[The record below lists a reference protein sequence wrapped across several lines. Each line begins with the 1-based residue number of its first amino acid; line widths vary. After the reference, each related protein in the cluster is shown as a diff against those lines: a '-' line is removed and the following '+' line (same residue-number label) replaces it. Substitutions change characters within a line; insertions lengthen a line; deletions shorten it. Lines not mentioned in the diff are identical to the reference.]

1 MYHQEGY
8 GNMYTHGK
16 WICPNGAF
24 FIRYHLDIHRLYTS
38 TIDTAIVTSIF
49 YFSEI
54 GSTSNANFEVTIM
67 AFPVALVIRYPAYS
81 GSGAQLRH
89 EMPNLDRGDSFW
101 LKMQCTSNAME
112 WYIDDELVLSTG
124 SIHGDSMVENLPLI
138 TYHQT
143 TDSYYTIRDVHLTYS
158 KYLLMRPKYFVD

>member
-1 MYHQEGY
+1 
-8 GNMYTHGK
+8 MYTHGK

-24 FIRYHLDIHRLYTS
+24 FIRYHLDIHRLSKTLADTS
-38 TIDTAIVTSIF
+38 IATSIF

-54 GSTSNANFEVTIM
+54 GTTSNAYFEVTIK
-67 AFPVALVIRYPAYS
+67 ALPVALVVRYPAYS
-81 GSGAQLRH
+81 GPELRH

-112 WYIDDELVLSTG
+112 WYIDDQLVLSTG
-124 SIHGDSMVENLPLI
+124 SIHGDSMIENLPLI

-158 KYLLMRPKYFVD
+158 KYMLNTFFLNENKKHYVD